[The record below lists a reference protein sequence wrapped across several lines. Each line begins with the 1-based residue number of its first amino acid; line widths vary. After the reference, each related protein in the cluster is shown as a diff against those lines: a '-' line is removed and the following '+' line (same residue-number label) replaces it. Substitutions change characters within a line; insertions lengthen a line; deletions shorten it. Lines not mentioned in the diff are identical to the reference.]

1 VSTGT
6 PALEHLARAKVPHR
20 VHRYEAPTLGGRG
33 SSRGER
39 ASYGEAAAAALSIPT
54 SQMFKSLVVGLE
66 PAPAPQ
72 GASDA
77 RRESAGI
84 VLLPVDRE
92 ANLKLVARAFGAR
105 SASLLDS
112 SAVTRITGYVVGG
125 VSPFGTKRQLPVVAD
140 EALLST
146 PRIFL
151 SAGQRGWAIELAGDD
166 LVREL
171 RAVVAPVVAQG

>member
-1 VSTGT
+1 LSTGT
-6 PALEHLARAKVPHR
+6 PALEHLARAKIPHR
-20 VHRYEAPTLGGRG
+20 VHRYQAPSLGGRG

-39 ASYGEAAAAALSIPT
+39 ASYGEAAAAALNIPT
-54 SQMFKSLVVGLE
+54 AQMFKSLVVGLE
-66 PAPAPQ
+66 PASAPQ

-105 SASLLDS
+105 SASPLDS
-112 SAVTRITGYVVGG
+112 AAVARITGYVVGG

>member
-1 VSTGT
+1 MSTGT
-6 PALEHLARAKVPHR
+6 PALEHLARAKVPHQ
-20 VHRYEAPTLGGRG
+20 VHRYEAPLLDGHG

-39 ASYGEAAAAALSIPT
+39 SSYGEAAAAALNIPT
-54 SQMFKSLVVGLE
+54 SQMFKSLAVGLE
-66 PAPAPQ
+66 LSPAPQ
-72 GASDA
+72 GASGA

-92 ANLKLVARAFGAR
+92 ANLKLVARAFDAR

-112 SAVTRITGYVVGG
+112 AAVTRITGYVVGG

-140 EALLST
+140 ESLLST

-151 SAGQRGWAIELAGDD
+151 SAGRRGWAIELAGDD

-171 RAVVAPVVAQG
+171 CAVVAPVVAQG